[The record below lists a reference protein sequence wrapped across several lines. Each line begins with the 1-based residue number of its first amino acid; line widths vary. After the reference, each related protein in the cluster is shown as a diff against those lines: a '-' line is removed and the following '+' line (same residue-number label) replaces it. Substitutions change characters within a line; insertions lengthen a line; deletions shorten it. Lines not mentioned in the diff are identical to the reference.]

1 MSDKFND
8 IQEDAIERWD
18 GNNVLSLYPNGSYS
32 ICKFGDLAEIEHE
45 SVEFQCAMQV
55 LDDMRIPRKD
65 SETGEIFS
73 IVGRIK
79 WLENSKR
86 IQVGCKYYYADNK
99 GPFECVDAGPSLSLF
114 VDNNGVEYS
123 FYNVDVYVKN

>member
-1 MSDKFND
+1 MNNFSD

-18 GNNVLSLYPNGSYS
+18 GKNVLSLYPNGSYS
-32 ICKFGDLAEIEHE
+32 VTKFSDLAETEHE

-55 LDDMRIPRKD
+55 LDDMGVPRK
-65 SETGEIFS
+65 EEATGEIYS

-86 IQVGCKYYYADNK
+86 IQVGCKYYYENNNMEY
-99 GPFECVDAGPSLSLF
+99 ECVEVGHTLSKF
-114 VDNNGVEYS
+114 VDTNGVEYN
-123 FYNVDVYVKN
+123 FYNVNVHVKNE

>member
-1 MSDKFND
+1 MDNFSD

-18 GNNVLSLYPNGSYS
+18 GKNVLSLYPNGSYS
-32 ICKFGDLAEIEHE
+32 VAKFADLAETEHE

-55 LDDMRIPRKD
+55 LDDMGVPRK
-65 SETGEIFS
+65 EEVTGEIYS

-86 IQVGCKYYYADNK
+86 LQVGCKYYHDSK
-99 GPFECVDAGPSLSLF
+99 GPFECIRTGPSLSLF
-114 VDNNGVEYS
+114 VDNNGVKHS
-123 FYNVDVYVKN
+123 FYNLEVYLK